1 MKKHNWG
8 NKQRVK
14 TREQERTRERDEAKE
29 REGGKT
35 THTEPQRVYACVK
48 QKQPVATESRRE
60 DSDRQTRREKSEQEG
75 ERVRGKG
82 GQAKAERMR
91 WG

>member
-1 MKKHNWG
+1 M
-8 NKQRVK
+8 K
-14 TREQERTRERDEAKE
+14 TREQERTGKRDEARE
-29 REGGKT
+29 REGGKI

-75 ERVRGKG
+75 ERVEGKG
-82 GQAKAERMR
+82 GKRRQRE
-91 WG
+91 